1 VTFPL
6 TCRCLLLSLIICS
19 PTATPRQKSSST
31 ATETADSTSR
41 PVWPQW
47 CNHERELWTGRC
59 DRQKWGSDKLP
70 PPTQQNPS
78 LDMTKIPKVRF
89 PTNTTQRT
97 VRTQRITQ
105 LTQRWKRSLRTLRLL
120 RWTDTTL
127 LAPTNPR
134 LVKTFNDEKYY
145 KSPRSIIDATIS

>member
-1 VTFPL
+1 MTFPL

-70 PPTQQNPS
+70 PPPHN
-78 LDMTKIPKVRF
+78 
-89 PTNTTQRT
+89 
-97 VRTQRITQ
+97 
-105 LTQRWKRSLRTLRLL
+105 
-120 RWTDTTL
+120 
-127 LAPTNPR
+127 
-134 LVKTFNDEKYY
+134 KT
-145 KSPRSIIDATIS
+145 PRSIWQKSLKCGSRPTQRSARYEHNELRSWRKDGSDRCVRCVCCVGRIQRFSLRQTPALSKRSMTKNITRVPVQ